1 MKALTNILTRLLMLL
16 MIFIMACTEEAAEVD
31 NLSRQEQHVTVR
43 MQVPGMTATTT
54 RAADDDAITS
64 ITALAFGSE
73 GNLLGT
79 SEATNISNV
88 NADGGYNGTFTL
100 SVPKPNDTKT
110 IHFLANLPNNV
121 NIPQSGSQTDVLR
134 GLTTTDTSNLIY
146 WGVAEYTG
154 SNLFVDLY
162 RNMAMI
168 AIAPAVVDT
177 EFNEFEENEL
187 FIAGLY
193 NANQSG
199 TLVPYKEA
207 FNFNLNEND
216 YYTLPEP
223 LDKSNVEYNE
233 PYSASTYVFEHEN
246 TRREPLCAICEIGES
261 FYKVALV
268 DDRTGEPYD
277 IIRNHKYIIYVSDVD
292 DYQTSTYQADSY
304 ENALKKEPIN
314 LDVDEVKMVSFIY
327 NEDASLNLNNN
338 ETFSVT
344 VNVPDVKGGSLTAIY
359 IETNDFDVTDE
370 SGLTVP
376 NNEGVYTYT
385 PSMGSKTTLTF
396 TPKSAGS
403 KSIVITGEAENMEVP
418 YTPIDVAVNATI
430 NAAAKTSTTL
440 YYDATEAQTV
450 TVDVTIPKGVTA
462 LSIAA
467 PDFTTIEKTAGDG
480 TLDGTTYTPTNT
492 NGQRAT
498 FVFTLNKSKFTD
510 TDTSTIT
517 FSDDDESKKQY
528 VTSGEV
534 SIDVKKTPVATNT
547 LTVTPITKPIIDL
560 SEGGSKIVQLSLSI
574 PSDLSYLRVNTDYA
588 FTVTALQGSPAPRAE
603 APNYYYDYI
612 SPGSVSTIELELA
625 ISDKIFGVEGEY
637 PITFYASQNSSEG
650 ITTTISVVNNDLED
664 GIIWKGSK
672 EAVNA
677 GYILNY
683 ASFANYRES
692 NKQLKIDIETTGDGW
707 KQFYVKY
714 EGDNNY
720 LLSQSGYSLDNTLS
734 LDIPS
739 EDRKLIISGQADDG
753 IITITKI
760 YIE

>member
-1 MKALTNILTRLLMLL
+1 MKALTNILTHLLMLL
-16 MIFIMACTEEAAEVD
+16 MIFIMACTEEAVEVD

-43 MQVPGMTATTT
+43 MQVPGMTATAT
-54 RAADDDAITS
+54 RADDGAITS

-79 SEATNISNV
+79 SGATDISNV

-100 SVPKPNDTKT
+100 SVPNDTKT

-223 LDKSNVEYNE
+223 LDKSNEKYNE

-246 TRREPLCAICEIGES
+246 TRREPLCAICEIGKS

-304 ENALKKEPIN
+304 ENALEKEPIN
-314 LDVDEVKMVSFIY
+314 LDVDEVKMVSFTY
-327 NEDASLNLNNN
+327 DNSVPLNLNDN

-344 VNVPDVKGGSLTAIY
+344 VRVPEVKGGSLTAIY
-359 IETNDFDVTDE
+359 IEADDFDVTAD
-370 SGLTVP
+370 SGLTDP
-376 NNEGVYTYT
+376 DEGVYTYT
-385 PSMGSKTTLTF
+385 ASMNSETTLTF

-403 KSIVITGEAENMEVP
+403 KSIVITGEAVNMEVP
-418 YTPIDVAVNATI
+418 RTEISVAVNATI
-430 NAAAKTSTTL
+430 EAAATPENPTL
-440 YYDATEAQTV
+440 YYDSENPQTETI
-450 TVDVTIPKGVTA
+450 DVIIPKGVTA
-462 LSIAA
+462 LDIDAD
-467 PDFTTIEKTAGDG
+467 DFTVKQGETSLTYDG
-480 TLDGTTYTPTNT
+480 TKGVYTYSRGDATTQVYVD
-492 NGQRAT
+492 
-498 FVFTLNKSKFTD
+498 FVFTLKDDVTADS
-510 TDTSTIT
+510 SIT
-517 FSDDDESKKQY
+517 FSDASSNPNVTDKTVVINVEATPQQGEEVVIYGIEHNPLETGIVAENQEVKYLLLDLANNQEKTGKAESYRSYFKSGATIKIEFTCN
-528 VTSGEV
+528 VTESWHGANLHME
-534 SIDVKKTPVATNT
+534 IGTTW
-547 LTVTPITKPIIDL
+547 
-560 SEGGSKIVQLSLSI
+560 
-574 PSDLSYLRVNTDYA
+574 
-588 FTVTALQGSPAPRAE
+588 
-603 APNYYYDYI
+603 
-612 SPGSVSTIELELA
+612 
-625 ISDKIFGVEGEY
+625 
-637 PITFYASQNSSEG
+637 SSA
-650 ITTTISVVNNDLED
+650 
-664 GIIWKGSK
+664 K
-672 EAVNA
+672 
-677 GYILNY
+677 
-683 ASFANYRES
+683 FANYTYDA
-692 NKQLKIDIETTGDGW
+692 K
-707 KQFYVKY
+707 
-714 EGDNNY
+714 DNNQPKPLIY
-720 LLSQSGYSLDNTLS
+720 EFESGDIGTTDNTDTVYGAGLQ
-734 LDIPS
+734 LLL
-739 EDRKLIISGQADDG
+739 RFV
-753 IITITKI
+753 TVTKI
-760 YIE
+760 SIIPAPTTNN